1 MCGDLFP
8 LLSLFGEGAVAARG
22 GDKLIT
28 EDPDFFFS
36 GDVSYGLKLTAEDRD
51 DGGLVLGVL

>member
-1 MCGDLFP
+1 MTSLSP
-8 LLSLFGEGAVAARG
+8 LCAARG

-36 GDVSYGLKLTAEDRD
+36 GDDVSYGLKLTAAEDRDD